1 MSNTKSRS
9 WTFPSRLS
17 PAVGVAPVAFAGCQ
31 TSSPAFLCLTFLR
44 TAGEEDASPREED
57 FCAADVDDAASEEE
71 EVGAAVSEAQYS
83 VF

>member
-17 PAVGVAPVAFAGCQ
+17 PAVGVALVAFAGCQ

-57 FCAADVDDAASEEE
+57 FCADVDDASEEE
-71 EVGAAVSEAQYS
+71 VVGAAVSEAQYS